1 MVNDSSFA
9 MNLTSDRLWC
19 IIGPDSRWRSPS
31 QRDIEVAKVTATW
44 MLARNGHPLSRWCLT
59 SGQQPV
65 AFDQVRLGDPAQRG
79 RNPCEQRVHAIGSNR
94 AVERPGSLV
103 GEAMLCFIYCHRVC
117 RPASFGPDHRKSRAY
132 HVKGADTWRSKELLS
147 KQEWT

>member
-1 MVNDSSFA
+1 

-79 RNPCEQRVHAIGSNR
+79 RNQCKQRVHAIGSNR

-103 GEAMLCFIYCHRVC
+103 GEAMLCSSIAIEFAALPLLAPTIAKVELQ
-117 RPASFGPDHRKSRAY
+117 SRE
-132 HVKGADTWRSKELLS
+132 SN
-147 KQEWT
+147 